1 MTIAHLD
8 LKARARRAI
17 IEAGFQPD
25 FSPEIQAELRAA
37 PAAPPDP
44 GPAVRDLRP
53 LLWSSIDNQESRD
66 LDQVEYAEPTGDG
79 GWRLLVGIADVDA
92 LVPKGSAT
100 DLRAAANATTV
111 YAGVAIFPMLPLEL
125 STDRTSLLNDCDRQS
140 VVVELRVQA
149 SGDVDCHDVY
159 PALLRNRAKLAYGST
174 GAWLEETGPMPPA
187 IAAVPGMEAQLR
199 LQLTLSQK
207 LRDLRKRH
215 GVLAFASSEANPVL
229 ENGRVTE
236 MAEPRHTVAED
247 IIESFM
253 VAANVAMAQHLK
265 ARGLPALRR
274 VVRTPKRWDRIQVI
288 SAQFGTK
295 LPSVPDPKPLADFLD
310 QRRVADPDH
319 FPDLSLTVVKLL
331 GPGEYIV
338 ETPGQEHEGH
348 FGLAVQDYTHSTAP
362 NRRFA
367 DLVTQRLLK
376 AAAGGG
382 GPPYSMGDMNAI
394 AARCTDREN
403 EARKVARLMR
413 KIAACDLLQSR
424 IGDVFDGVVTGAS
437 PKGAYAR
444 LLGVPAEGRMV
455 RGAQG
460 VDVGDRVRLRLAVVD
475 VDKGFIDL
483 ERLQPTRPGDAPSRS
498 A

>member
-1 MTIAHLD
+1 MIIPSID

-25 FSPEIQAELRAA
+25 FSPEIQAELHAT
-37 PAAPPDP
+37 PAVPASSS
-44 GPAVRDLRP
+44 PAVRDLRS

-66 LDQVEYAEPTGDG
+66 LDQVEYAEPTADG

-92 LVPKGSAT
+92 VVPKGTAT
-100 DLRAAANATTV
+100 DRRAAANATTV

-125 STDRTSLLNDCDRQS
+125 STDRTSLLGDCDRQS
-140 VVVELRVQA
+140 VIVELRVQA

-174 GAWLEETGPMPPA
+174 GAWLEGKGPMPPA
-187 IAAVPGMEAQLR
+187 IAAVSGMEAQLR
-199 LQLTLSQK
+199 LQLTLSQT
-207 LRDLRKRH
+207 LRELRKRQ
-215 GVLAFASSEANPVL
+215 GVLAFASSEANPVI

-236 MAEPRHTVAED
+236 MTAPRHSVADD

-288 SAQFGTK
+288 AGQFGVK
-295 LPSVPDPKPLADFLD
+295 LPSAPDPKALADFLD
-310 QRRVADPDH
+310 QRHAADPDH
-319 FPDLSLTVVKLL
+319 FPDLSLTIVKLL

-376 AAAGGG
+376 AVAAGGG
-382 GPPYSMGDMNAI
+382 APYRQDELNAI

-413 KIAACDLLQSR
+413 KIAACDMLRSR
-424 IGDVFDGVVTGAS
+424 IGEMFDGIVTGAS
-437 PKGAYAR
+437 PKGTYAR
-444 LLGVPAEGRMV
+444 LLGVPAEGRVV

-460 VDVGDRVRLRLAVVD
+460 VDVGDKVRLRLAAVD
-475 VDKGFIDL
+475 VDRGFIDL
-483 ERLQPTRPGDAPSRS
+483 ERPQATRPGDSPSRS